1 MKKYLWTTI
10 VSLLLIF
17 GCVNAES
24 PADSKK
30 INFMKQQ
37 VVQALLDNSSLNSY
51 FHAGVLPGRIPLL
64 IVINDVFTEKLEL
77 KKFGRSVEFM
87 EKDMIESQ
95 NRPYLNI
102 HYLIFENNESRI
114 SYEYPAEGI
123 RGNAVFRLVDGNWN
137 LVSDEIVEK

>member
-10 VSLLLIF
+10 VSLLLVF
-17 GCVNAES
+17 SCVNAES

-64 IVINDVFTEKLEL
+64 IVINDVFTEKVEL
-77 KKFGRSVEFM
+77 NKFGRSVEFM
-87 EKDMIESQ
+87 EKDMVENQ
-95 NRPYLNI
+95 NRPYLNV

-123 RGNAVFRLVDGNWN
+123 RGNAVFSARPKTIQPHDL
-137 LVSDEIVEK
+137 I